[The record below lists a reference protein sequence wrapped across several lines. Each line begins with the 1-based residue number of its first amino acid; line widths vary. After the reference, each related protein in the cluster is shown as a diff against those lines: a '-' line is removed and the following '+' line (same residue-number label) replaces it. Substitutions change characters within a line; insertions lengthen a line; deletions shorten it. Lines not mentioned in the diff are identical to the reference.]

1 MVRARE
7 EYGADAR
14 IVRAEKVRSGGFM
27 GFFAREHFE
36 LTVEVTDAAILAA
49 AATRAPVEKAAPAAA
64 GVADAALAAEIA
76 DAQAAREAMLAGVMG
91 DYAAAPTVA
100 RDLPPVVADA
110 APAVSKAVQ
119 APTPLPVETEDVAEF
134 DRLVLQL
141 TAHAATVPAP
151 APERERAFVPA
162 TFPAAERTPG
172 VGRGGGAGRGA
183 GVIVGDDAAVSDAA
197 VPDAEAPSHRAPAPV
212 EAVGGVV
219 LHRWGVFT
227 DVASAV
233 SAHCTVPAL
242 LAVGVP
248 LRCVEGFADL
258 SAPVPLLEV
267 VARFGTP
274 PVHRPEPGDLI
285 VVAGPADHAV
295 AVATQ
300 LAAWVGLPATAV
312 VLAGEIDAIRGHGR
326 RIRDVEHARAAR
338 ARAAKAAHLGE
349 PLIVALGVAPGR
361 RGAAASAPLLAAFG
375 ADTAWAVVDA
385 TKRPSVYEPAV
396 RLLAQDARIDALAAV
411 NVAEAQAPCAILEAS
426 LPVAWMDG
434 LPAAGV
440 VWAALVAER
449 IAALD

>member
-36 LTVEVTDAAILAA
+36 LTVEISDAAIVAA
-49 AATRAPVEKAAPAAA
+49 AATRAPVERATLATA
-64 GVADAALAAEIA
+64 VADDAALAAEIA

-91 DYAAAPTVA
+91 AHAAAPATE
-100 RDLPPVVADA
+100 
-110 APAVSKAVQ
+110 AVQ
-119 APTPLPVETEDVAEF
+119 TDAVQTDAVQTEDVAEF

-141 TAHAATVPAP
+141 TAHAASGAAP
-151 APERERAFVPA
+151 VRERERERSFVPA
-162 TFPAAERTPG
+162 TFPAAERTPH
-172 VGRGGGAGRGA
+172 VGRGGVGGDAA
-183 GVIVGDDAAVSDAA
+183 HAAASGDDEDVNALADPSLTPPAASPA
-197 VPDAEAPSHRAPAPV
+197 APSPAF
-212 EAVGGVV
+212 AGGGIV

-242 LAVGVP
+242 LSLGVP
-248 LRCVEGFADL
+248 MRCVDEYTDL
-258 SAPVPLLEV
+258 AAPVPLLEV

-274 PVHRPEPGDLI
+274 PVRRPEPGDLI
-285 VVAGPADHAV
+285 VVAGPAEHAV
-295 AVATQ
+295 AVATH

-326 RIRDVEHARAAR
+326 RIRDEHQARAAR
-338 ARAAKAAHLGE
+338 SRAAKAGLVGE

-361 RGAAASAPLLAAFG
+361 RGAAASAPMLAAFG

-396 RLLAQDARIDALAAV
+396 HLLAQESRIDALAAV

-426 LPVAWMDG
+426 LPVAWIDG

-440 VWAALVAER
+440 VWAALVSER